1 MEDLRTII
9 NSLGPGTGQQLIWDI
24 ALYWLFLI
32 NFLILFMDGTSFGT
46 NITMAVLVFIFI
58 DKTFAFGYMFNPKN
72 GLYDNDPHT
81 CHAKVFV
88 GTYLIRTAMFAG
100 PFAVAGST
108 NKGKVRAVGILA
120 GLSAIVYMI
129 GRWFFEQRDFK
140 ASSITCEN
148 TDIVI
153 QSVGMILILAKIALR
168 EHLTLGTV
176 HRHIPVAIARDAG
189 AHNISI

>member
-24 ALYWLFLI
+24 ALYWMFLI

-72 GLYDNDPHT
+72 GLYDNDPQT

-108 NKGKVRAVGILA
+108 TKGKVRAVGILA
-120 GLSAIVYMI
+120 GLSAIVYML
-129 GRWFFEQRDFK
+129 GRWFFEQRDFN
-140 ASSITCEN
+140 ASTITCEN

-168 EHLTLGTV
+168 DRLALGTV
-176 HRHIPVAIARDAG
+176 HRHIPVAVARDATARDIG
-189 AHNISI
+189 V

>member
-1 MEDLRTII
+1 MEDAKTII

-32 NFLILFMDGTSFGT
+32 NFLLLFLDGTAFGT
-46 NITMAVLVFIFI
+46 NITMVVLVFIFI

-81 CHAKVFV
+81 CHAKVFI
-88 GTYLIRTAMFAG
+88 GTYLIRTVMFAG

-108 NKGKVRAVGILA
+108 TKGKVRAVGILA
-120 GLSAIVYMI
+120 GLSAIVYML

-140 ASSITCEN
+140 TSTITCEN

-168 EHLTLGTV
+168 DRLTLGTI
-176 HRHIPVAIARDAG
+176 HRHIPVTVARDTAP
-189 AHNISI
+189 HDVSV

>member
-1 MEDLRTII
+1 MEDVKTII

-32 NFLILFMDGTSFGT
+32 NFLILFLDGTAFGT
-46 NITMAVLVFIFI
+46 NITMAVLIFIFI

-72 GLYDNDPHT
+72 GLYDNDPQT
-81 CHAKVFV
+81 CHAKVFI

-108 NKGKVRAVGILA
+108 TKGKVRAVGILA
-120 GLSAIVYMI
+120 GLSAIVYML
-129 GRWFFEQRDFK
+129 GRWFFEQRNFK

-168 EHLTLGTV
+168 DRLTLGAV
-176 HRHIPVAIARDAG
+176 HRHIPVTIALDAAPHDVG
-189 AHNISI
+189 I